1 MRALDFYAGPKALA
15 QIREHGLRAQDI
27 AAIPAAAGGPK
38 GLILQALDQ
47 WLFGT
52 WLPSAVRERSL
63 IGASI
68 GAWRMAAACAPDP
81 VVAFERLGHH
91 YSNQRYPK
99 KPPPEMVS
107 ALCRQLLKDV
117 IAGHESE
124 IVQHPHYRLHLL
136 AIRGLGPLSAPR
148 HRMTAMAG
156 FARATLANLR
166 ARKHL
171 AAHMERVIVGD
182 ARDALPWMKPAF
194 DAFTTHFV
202 PLSETNLHAA
212 LLASAT
218 LPMVM
223 ETVLDIPSAPSG
235 QYWDGGLIDYHLAYP
250 YARMQQTPGDLVFY
264 PHFVDKIV
272 PGWLDKSL
280 PWRHASSAQQ
290 GNWYDNVLMVS
301 PSKAFLQTL
310 PRKKLPDRQD
320 FHYYGLDHEARIR
333 DWKQAIAEAQR
344 LRDELI
350 AFVDKP
356 DISLIKPL

>member
-1 MRALDFYAGPKALA
+1 MRALDIYAGPKALA
-15 QIREHGLRAQDI
+15 QIRDTGLRAQDV

-47 WLFGT
+47 WLFGS

-81 VVAFERLGHH
+81 VAAFERLGYY
-91 YSNQRYPK
+91 YSSQRYPK
-99 KPPPEMVS
+99 KPPPQMVS
-107 ALCRQLLKDV
+107 AMCKQLLKDV
-117 IAGHESE
+117 IDGHESA
-124 IVQHPHYRLHLL
+124 IVHHPHYRLHLL
-136 AIRGLGPLSAPR
+136 AIRGIGPLSAPR
-148 HRMTAMAG
+148 NSLTAMTG
-156 FARATLANLR
+156 FARATFSNLR

-182 ARDALPWMKPAF
+182 ARDALSWMKPDF

-202 PLSETNLHAA
+202 PLSETNLSAA

-223 ETVLDIPSAPSG
+223 EAVLDIPSAPTG
-235 QYWDGGLIDYHLAYP
+235 HYWDGGLVDYHLAFP
-250 YARMQQTPGDLVFY
+250 YARMLQTPTDLMFY
-264 PHFVDKIV
+264 PHFTSKIV

-290 GNWYDNVLMVS
+290 GNWYDNVVMVA
-301 PSKAFLQTL
+301 PSKEFQQTL
-310 PRKKLPDRQD
+310 PRKKLPDRKD
-320 FHYYGLDHEARIR
+320 FHFYGLDHDARIR
-333 DWKQAIAEAQR
+333 NWKKAMSEAQR
-344 LRDELI
+344 LRDEMM
-350 AFVDKP
+350 AFVEKP
-356 DISLIKPL
+356 DINLIKPL